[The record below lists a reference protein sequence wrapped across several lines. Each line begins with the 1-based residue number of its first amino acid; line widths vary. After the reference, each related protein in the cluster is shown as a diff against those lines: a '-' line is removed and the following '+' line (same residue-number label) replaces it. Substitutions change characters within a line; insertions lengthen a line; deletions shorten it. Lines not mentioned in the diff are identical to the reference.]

1 MTHVRTSPYY
11 PQSNGKIE
19 RWHKSLKSECIRP
32 GTPLSLEDAR
42 RLVEGY
48 VEHYNNVR
56 LNSATGYITPTR
68 HAGWATAGDSRRTRS
83 KVGSGAE
90 ATADLPPASRRE
102 RRRCQ
107 SLDSPAVIGLAF
119 FFYHRQSLC
128 KKIRAV
134 TTTSD
139 VRGQDDL
146 YQQAASEYGAALAR
160 LARGYEADPDKQ
172 RDLLQEIHISLW
184 RSLEG
189 FDGLCSLRTWVYRV
203 AHNAATSYVIRQ
215 RRARPQML
223 VSLDEV
229 EALPIEGET
238 DRKVALNQLTA
249 LIQRLKPSDRQVI
262 LAWLDGMDA
271 AEIGELTGLSSG
283 NVATKVHRIKSIL
296 ARDFQGARNGRS

>member
-1 MTHVRTSPYY
+1 
-11 PQSNGKIE
+11 
-19 RWHKSLKSECIRP
+19 
-32 GTPLSLEDAR
+32 
-42 RLVEGY
+42 
-48 VEHYNNVR
+48 
-56 LNSATGYITPTR
+56 
-68 HAGWATAGDSRRTRS
+68 
-83 KVGSGAE
+83 
-90 ATADLPPASRRE
+90 LPPASRRE

-119 FFYHRQSLC
+119 FFYHRQSPC

-139 VRGQDDL
+139 VRDKDDL

-229 EALPIEGET
+229 EALPIESES
-238 DRKVALNQLTA
+238 DRQVALNQLTA
-249 LIQRLKPSDRQVI
+249 LIQRLKPTDRQVI

-271 AEIGELTGLSSG
+271 AEIGDLTGLSPG

-296 ARDFQGARNGRS
+296 ARDFQGVRNGRS

>member
-1 MTHVRTSPYY
+1 
-11 PQSNGKIE
+11 
-19 RWHKSLKSECIRP
+19 
-32 GTPLSLEDAR
+32 
-42 RLVEGY
+42 
-48 VEHYNNVR
+48 
-56 LNSATGYITPTR
+56 
-68 HAGWATAGDSRRTRS
+68 
-83 KVGSGAE
+83 
-90 ATADLPPASRRE
+90 
-102 RRRCQ
+102 
-107 SLDSPAVIGLAF
+107 LAF
-119 FFYHRQSLC
+119 FFYHRQSSC

-139 VRGQDDL
+139 VRDQDSL

-160 LARGYEADPDKQ
+160 LARGYEADPDKR

-249 LIQRLKPSDRQVI
+249 LIQRLKPVDRQVI

-271 AEIGELTGLSSG
+271 TEIGELTGLSSG